1 MLQYV
6 IAYITALGPY
16 FAVAIGLGL
25 LIPFLL
31 LTTKPDRWLVPFMVL
46 FLCLVPF
53 GGTELTGQ
61 SEGSLFRQIG
71 WGMTFLVALY
81 FAMKTPDGRYRF
93 PFAWVPI
100 PYLLLLAYVFLSIA
114 WSGFPLVS
122 AKRAVQLIGVVFI
135 ALAINRH
142 ITESGIAGRFAW
154 PIIIFMGLG
163 AIATLALP
171 ILAFDP
177 DGNFKGITFTKNNWG
192 QFTILAALSFLF
204 LALNKIRPRLNWLLF
219 ILASASLVA
228 THSAT
233 SIAVYLIVIF
243 TWFGWLF
250 ARHYGRTAQVTLLG
264 LALTG
269 TLVSFGYFIFLGE
282 FPVGL
287 LLDASLASA
296 GKDATLTGR
305 TELWQMLGYE
315 IDKHPWFGIGY
326 GGFWLGLEGP
336 SVVIVN
342 YFSWKPGQAHS
353 GYIDIVNELGYTGL
367 AIFLLLIAAHIR
379 NVILLLHQ
387 NQETSAFFHFMILM
401 VMLLLNITETSFIR
415 TTHIWW
421 IMLSISI
428 VSAHVQLLRIREHAG
443 QPCNPGFI
451 KLSGI

>member
-6 IAYITALGPY
+6 IAYLSALGPY

-31 LTTKPDRWLVPFMVL
+31 LATKPERWLVPFMVL

-61 SEGSLFRQIG
+61 SEGSLFRQVG
-71 WGMTFLVALY
+71 WGLTFLVALY
-81 FAMKTPDGRYRF
+81 FGMKTPDGRYRF

-114 WSGFPLVS
+114 WSEFPLVS

-135 ALAINRH
+135 ALAIIRH
-142 ITESGIAGRFAW
+142 STVSGIAGRFAW
-154 PIIIFMGLG
+154 PCIIFLGLG
-163 AIATLALP
+163 AIVILALP
-171 ILAFDP
+171 ILAFDH

-192 QFTILAALSFLF
+192 QFSILAALSFLF

-219 ILASASLVA
+219 ILASTSLIA
-228 THSAT
+228 TNSAT
-233 SIAVYLIVIF
+233 SIAVYLIVIV

-250 ARHYGRTAQVTLLG
+250 ARHHGRTAQITMLG
-264 LALTG
+264 LVLIGA
-269 TLVSFGYFIFLGE
+269 VASFGFFIIQGE
-282 FPVGL
+282 LPVGR

-296 GKDATLTGR
+296 GRDTTLTGR
-305 TELWQMLGYE
+305 TELWKMLGYE

-336 SVVIVN
+336 SVTIVN

-353 GYIDIVNELGYTGL
+353 GYIDILNELGYMGL
-367 AIFLLLIAAHIR
+367 AIFLVLIAAHIR
-379 NVILLLHQ
+379 NVVLLLRNNQENSALFHFTILL
-387 NQETSAFFHFMILM
+387 

-428 VSAHVQLLRIREHAG
+428 VGAHVQLLRIREHSV
-443 QPCNPGFI
+443 
-451 KLSGI
+451 LSGNRDMKKTAEI